1 MPPARGD
8 GWILAMK
15 ICRFDDGR
23 VGVVEGDNVRD
34 VTDAVASVLPAVAW
48 PLPIGDLFIANL
60 DKVLPAI
67 EAALPAARALP
78 LSSVSLRSPV
88 ANPPHVIAAPLNY
101 PLHVQ
106 ESADPAINHGVHMPT
121 HDGFATP
128 IDKYGLFLKS
138 HTGVI
143 GAGQKVILHWPG
155 RRNDHE
161 VELAVVIGK
170 GGKNISRD
178 NALAHVAGYCIGLDI
193 TVRGTEDRSFR
204 KAADTYS
211 VLGPWLV
218 TADEVGDAANLEFGI
233 EVDGEKRQQSNTRN
247 LICDIPDLIE
257 RASRV
262 YALNPGDVIMTGTPD
277 GVGEITPGCTMRAWI
292 EKIGEMH
299 VRVA

>member
-1 MPPARGD
+1 
-8 GWILAMK
+8 MK
-15 ICRFDDGR
+15 ICRFDDNR
-23 VGVVEGDNVRD
+23 VGVVEDNVVRD
-34 VTDAVASVLPAVAW
+34 VTEAVA
-48 PLPIGDLFIANL
+48 
-60 DKVLPAI
+60 
-67 EAALPAARALP
+67 AALPPVNWPVPTGDMFIASLGALLPKITDALTSAKSIPLAR
-78 LSSVSLRSPV
+78 VSLASPV
-88 ANPPHVIAAPLNY
+88 ANPPHIIAAPLNY

-106 ESADPAINHGVHMPT
+106 ESADPAINHGVHMPG
-121 HDGFATP
+121 HEGFATP

-138 HTGVI
+138 QTGVI
-143 GAGQKVILHWPG
+143 GSGQRVVLHWPG

-161 VELAVVIGK
+161 VELAVVIGR
-170 GGKNISRD
+170 GGKNIARGE
-178 NALAHVAGYCIGLDI
+178 ALSHVAGYCIGLDI

-218 TADEVGDAANLEFGI
+218 TADEIPDPGNLEFGI
-233 EVDGEKRQQSNTRN
+233 EVDGQKRQHSNTKH

-277 GVGEITPGCTMRAWI
+277 GVGEITSGCVMHAWI
-292 EKIGEMH
+292 EKIGEMN

>member
-1 MPPARGD
+1 
-8 GWILAMK
+8 MK
-15 ICRFDDGR
+15 ICRFDDER
-23 VGVVEGDNVRD
+23 VGVVENDVVRD
-34 VTDAVASVLPAVAW
+34 VTEAVAAVLPAAAW
-48 PLPIGDLFIANL
+48 PFPVGDIFIANL
-60 DKVLPAI
+60 DRVLPAI
-67 EAALPAARALP
+67 AAALPAARKLP
-78 LSSVSLRSPV
+78 LSGISLKSPV
-88 ANPPHVIAAPLNY
+88 ANPPHIIAAPLNY

-121 HDGFATP
+121 HEGFATP

-138 HTGVI
+138 QTGVI
-143 GAGQKVILHWPG
+143 GAGQPVVLHWPG

-161 VELAVVIGK
+161 VELAVVIGR
-170 GGKNISRD
+170 GGKNIARKD
-178 NALAHVAGYCIGLDI
+178 ALSHVAGYCIGLDI

-218 TADEVGDAANLEFGI
+218 TADEIGDPGNLEFGI
-233 EVDGEKRQQSNTRN
+233 EVDGEKRQRSNTRH

-262 YALNPGDVIMTGTPD
+262 YALNSGDVIMTGTPD
-277 GVGEITPGCTMRAWI
+277 GVGEITSGCVMRAWI
-292 EKIGEMH
+292 ENIGEMK

>member
-1 MPPARGD
+1 
-8 GWILAMK
+8 MK
-15 ICRFDDGR
+15 ICRFDNER
-23 VGVVEGDNVRD
+23 VGVVANDGVHD
-34 VTDAVASVLPAVAW
+34 VTDVVAATLPRLSW
-48 PLPIGDLFIANL
+48 PLPVGDVFIANL
-60 DKVLPAI
+60 DSLLPKI
-67 EAALPAARALP
+67 RAALPSAPKVP
-78 LSSVSLRSPV
+78 LASVRLQSPV

-121 HDGFATP
+121 HEGFATP

-143 GAGQKVILHWPG
+143 GPAEEVVLHWPG

-170 GGKNISRD
+170 AGKNISREA
-178 NALAHVAGYCIGLDI
+178 ALSHVAGYCIGLDI

-218 TADEVGDAANLEFGI
+218 TADEIGDPGNLDFGI
-233 EVDGEKRQQSNTRN
+233 EVDGEPRQRSNTRH
-247 LICDIPDLIE
+247 LICDVPDLIE

-277 GVGEITPGCTMRAWI
+277 GVGEITSGCVMHAWI
-292 EKIGEMH
+292 EKIGEMN